1 MLLPSSFLNKL
12 KEEKLNY
19 VEIRS
24 NLKTINDIKQ
34 WIEEFGILT
43 KTQWISRSSNPS
55 GTKILCS

>member
-1 MLLPSSFLNKL
+1 MFLPSSFINKL

-34 WIEEFGILT
+34 WVEEFGLLT
-43 KTQWISRSSNPS
+43 KTQWIARSSNPS
-55 GTKILCS
+55 GIKISCS